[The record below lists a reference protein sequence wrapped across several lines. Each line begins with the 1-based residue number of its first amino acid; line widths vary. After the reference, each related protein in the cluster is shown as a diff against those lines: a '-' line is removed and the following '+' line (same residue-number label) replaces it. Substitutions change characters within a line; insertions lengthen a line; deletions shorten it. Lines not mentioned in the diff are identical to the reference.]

1 MSLVFY
7 INTDSVKD
15 GFRSN
20 MANDGMPWPKYRA
33 YFKEDDYTSVAG
45 QLGNASFKLVDRPG
59 RDGIVFESG
68 MAMSKKS
75 TPQTIHDYNV
85 SIEAADVLADKYHE
99 MFLVMPEMD
108 IEDFRHKY

>member
-1 MSLVFY
+1 M
-7 INTDSVKD
+7 
-15 GFRSN
+15 
-20 MANDGMPWPKYRA
+20 
-33 YFKEDDYTSVAG
+33 
-45 QLGNASFKLVDRPG
+45 DRPG